1 MFGFLTTLRAME
13 VLGID
18 IGGNNIKANIVN
30 ISDGAIT
37 GEGFKRETPHPAS
50 LNALLDVLKEI
61 IAHYDWSGPIGV
73 GFPGVIRDH
82 TVVSAANL
90 DHSLVGLN
98 IEEALLGLDA
108 FEASAINEAD
118 AAGIAEMKF
127 GAGRNEQGSV
137 LMITVGTGV
146 GTALFYNQ
154 TLVPNI
160 ELGHAEYRGL
170 EAEKTLSE
178 KARIDSGLTWEDWTR
193 DFSSYL
199 HYLST
204 LLSLDTIILGGGS
217 ATEREEFEKYLS
229 LPCEYKFAKF
239 GDESGIIGAA
249 LAIDC

>member
-1 MFGFLTTLRAME
+1 ME

-30 ISDGAIT
+30 ISSGAISS
-37 GEGFKRETPHPAS
+37 EGFKRETPRPAS
-50 LNALLDVLKEI
+50 LTALLGVLKEI

-90 DHSLVGLN
+90 DHSLIGLN
-98 IEEALLGLDA
+98 IEEALLDLDA

-127 GAGRNEQGSV
+127 GAGRNEPGSV
-137 LMITVGTGV
+137 LMITIGTGV

-178 KARIDSGLTWEDWTR
+178 KARIDSGLTWEHWAR
-193 DFSSYL
+193 DFNSYL
-199 HYLST
+199 RYLAK
-204 LLSLDTIILGGGS
+204 LLSIDTIILGGES
-217 ATEREEFEKYLS
+217 ATERDEFEKYLS
-229 LPCEYKFAKF
+229 LPCQYKFAKF
-239 GDESGIIGAA
+239 GNESGIIGAA
-249 LAIDC
+249 LSVDC